1 MSVGKS
7 TRSKAQAAVSEA
19 QADVKRLE
27 AQLSSDEARLKRAEA
42 GDSMVDTVTNVP
54 LVKESTA
61 FLRQRSEANVA
72 DARAKVDRTTSELI
86 TAENGLKWA
95 QRGLNAVD
103 NVAGVVSELIELP
116 EVETLAPTQGT
127 PPQDSTVADPSQTE
141 QN

>member
-27 AQLSSDEARLKRAEA
+27 AQLSSDEARLRRAEA

-54 LVKESTA
+54 LVKESTE

-86 TAENGLKWA
+86 TARNGLKWA

-103 NVAGVVSELIELP
+103 SVTGVVSELIELP
-116 EVETLAPTQGT
+116 EVETQAPPQDT
-127 PPQDSTVADPSQTE
+127 PPQDSTVAEPSQTE